1 MAFDSYSTS
10 IANYKILCANVPINT
25 QDSEL
30 INILNNTKDGESAC
44 INGFK
49 RDSFYDGFVRLDKE
63 KNLLGIIIKETNDG
77 LSFSGRVNLRIKER
91 ILETNELK
99 PNDKETYALIPY
111 TITLQKFRD
120 KSASKILF
128 YSYSRNLQMFYPSSN
143 PYPEKLFAGNI
154 LSVYTNP
161 NMIRQK
167 YQNATIMTLLMNP
180 AESSSEGKLEED
192 FQFEVKLFES
202 NYLLDYYVSTNSQG
216 RTLKKPLLINMTEC
230 TNPYYVILN
239 YNSAEG
245 KKSLILDNIYGK
257 IKSLSV
263 ANEFTKNTWDEMIST
278 DMKEVNV
285 IERKYQLPEYSLA
298 HLDVYKIECELP
310 LMLNFYYLDETDLIE
325 KMNYGDINLFTL
337 QPYEIVNVPFF
348 NIKSPEITI
357 EIFNPFTTPT
367 VIVSANEEAVYQSN
381 TLIRIVPITLSNGIT
396 IKERGGLNETRI
408 IIKAGYSR
416 SDWQSTSDPNVQYNA
431 NEDVYA
437 FKFPTTPDRYNY
449 TIAFLNT
456 SGTDDDDNVK
466 YCFTTNIGAALK
478 PSSENCYRVSKD
490 NPYCLKVYNPLNMFK
505 DYTYD
510 ESLAYYVTFK
520 TDTKATEFNVKAFLM
535 TYDTNDRNF
544 KDINNKVTIANGK
557 AASILTALP
566 EFNEMSFLQI
576 QVCDRTNT
584 VKAKIKKPLTEETI
598 VAEKVIASNTK
609 NNYILYNNILLDSE
623 VEITGNDNT
632 EIFLRYVGMP
642 SGYTPQFNNNYKI
655 TFDSSTNTLI
665 IDSPIVT
672 YEYMRYTV
680 IVDKENK
687 IALNSTYTLCA
698 FANSDISK
706 LGAYQ
711 KSTTADGPGSIQIN
725 FAEIGLKAGDR
736 FDAIVYIEQLMYS
749 KMVFLSDVIQESV
762 GEISID
768 TFHEISETYTE
779 DSDYVHLSMEAKAS
793 DLNYYFSYLPKEV
806 MEVPFGALRIE
817 LDDSTEGN
825 FTEIYCAFVN
835 NDTDALGRIQELE
848 KLIDVGDSYCIG
860 ANSKINSK
868 RYNYIFKYE
877 NNDNVPKMLII
888 KLIN

>member
-1 MAFDSYSTS
+1 
-10 IANYKILCANVPINT
+10 
-25 QDSEL
+25 
-30 INILNNTKDGESAC
+30 
-44 INGFK
+44 
-49 RDSFYDGFVRLDKE
+49 
-63 KNLLGIIIKETNDG
+63 
-77 LSFSGRVNLRIKER
+77 
-91 ILETNELK
+91 
-99 PNDKETYALIPY
+99 
-111 TITLQKFRD
+111 
-120 KSASKILF
+120 
-128 YSYSRNLQMFYPSSN
+128 MFYPSSN

-167 YQNATIMTLLMNP
+167 YQNATIMTLIMDP
-180 AESSSEGKLEED
+180 SENTEEKLEED

-478 PSSENCYRVSKD
+478 PSSENCYRVS
-490 NPYCLKVYNPLNMFK
+490 
-505 DYTYD
+505 
-510 ESLAYYVTFK
+510 
-520 TDTKATEFNVKAFLM
+520 
-535 TYDTNDRNF
+535 
-544 KDINNKVTIANGK
+544 
-557 AASILTALP
+557 
-566 EFNEMSFLQI
+566 
-576 QVCDRTNT
+576 
-584 VKAKIKKPLTEETI
+584 
-598 VAEKVIASNTK
+598 
-609 NNYILYNNILLDSE
+609 
-623 VEITGNDNT
+623 
-632 EIFLRYVGMP
+632 
-642 SGYTPQFNNNYKI
+642 
-655 TFDSSTNTLI
+655 
-665 IDSPIVT
+665 
-672 YEYMRYTV
+672 
-680 IVDKENK
+680 
-687 IALNSTYTLCA
+687 
-698 FANSDISK
+698 
-706 LGAYQ
+706 
-711 KSTTADGPGSIQIN
+711 
-725 FAEIGLKAGDR
+725 
-736 FDAIVYIEQLMYS
+736 
-749 KMVFLSDVIQESV
+749 
-762 GEISID
+762 
-768 TFHEISETYTE
+768 
-779 DSDYVHLSMEAKAS
+779 
-793 DLNYYFSYLPKEV
+793 
-806 MEVPFGALRIE
+806 
-817 LDDSTEGN
+817 
-825 FTEIYCAFVN
+825 
-835 NDTDALGRIQELE
+835 
-848 KLIDVGDSYCIG
+848 
-860 ANSKINSK
+860 
-868 RYNYIFKYE
+868 
-877 NNDNVPKMLII
+877 
-888 KLIN
+888 